1 MSDFTAPNV
10 VIISF
15 LKIAMV
21 ALMILALVQTQENA
35 HPSLLRALHI
45 WLESFCLQM
54 SFKVKYSGLCV
65 TRQYFHKSHH
75 IEDHTKF
82 CLFVQSWSAYNWVD
96 AATWPRGSGESWRS
110 GPLSKS
116 WISLLLYFSMYLYLY
131 LWDLYFCLWFISIFV
146 FVFSS
151 ISTGLHKLWYPG
163 IRDTSTWSKFRAH
176 GEYGDVFLFS
186 KLGALWFSENLI
198 RHSLH
203 ICLREVKNNLFSFK
217 NSYLRHFSWRF

>member
-1 MSDFTAPNV
+1 MLEDVFTQICLLPFKLDLIFVKQSTAHGDVITHIGKNACLILQPQ
-10 VIISF
+10 IISF

-54 SFKVKYSGLCV
+54 SFKLKYSWFCV
-65 TRQYFHKSHH
+65 TRQYFHKSPH
-75 IEDHTKF
+75 IEDHTQF

-116 WISLLLYFSMYLYLY
+116 GISLLLYFSMYLYL
-131 LWDLYFCLWFISIFV
+131 WFISIFV
-146 FVFSS
+146 FV
-151 ISTGLHKLWYPG
+151 
-163 IRDTSTWSKFRAH
+163 
-176 GEYGDVFLFS
+176 
-186 KLGALWFSENLI
+186 
-198 RHSLH
+198 
-203 ICLREVKNNLFSFK
+203 NLF
-217 NSYLRHFSWRF
+217 LCL

>member
-1 MSDFTAPNV
+1 MSPSLQIGFDFCETVYCTWGCYNPYWKKCMTDSTAPNV

-54 SFKVKYSGLCV
+54 SFKLKYSWFCV
-65 TRQYFHKSHH
+65 TRQYFHKSPH

-116 WISLLLYFSMYLYLY
+116 GISLLLYFSMYLYLY
-131 LWDLYFCLWFISIFV
+131 LWDWYFCSWFISIFV

-151 ISTGLHKLWYPG
+151 ICFCTCNCHENQK
-163 IRDTSTWSKFRAH
+163 I
-176 GEYGDVFLFS
+176 
-186 KLGALWFSENLI
+186 SE
-198 RHSLH
+198 SWVS
-203 ICLREVKNNLFSFK
+203 VKILD
-217 NSYLRHFSWRF
+217 